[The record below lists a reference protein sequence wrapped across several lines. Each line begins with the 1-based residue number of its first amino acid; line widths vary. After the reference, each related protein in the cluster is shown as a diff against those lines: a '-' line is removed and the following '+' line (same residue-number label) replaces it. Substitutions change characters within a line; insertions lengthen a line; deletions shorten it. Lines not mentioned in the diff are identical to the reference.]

1 MPRRKTPTPDPL
13 DAVKVEVGA
22 SLGDSYLK
30 AECTLGVA
38 HLVIIRLHEEL
49 ELAAKIKPELKPVVD
64 QLPSGSTWVP
74 DDDGYGEA
82 DRKAVKGKP
91 RLGFG

>member
-1 MPRRKTPTPDPL
+1 MPRKRPAPPDPM
-13 DAVKVEVGA
+13 DSVKVEVGA

-38 HLVIIRLHEEL
+38 HLVLIRLHQEL
-49 ELAAKIKPELKPVVD
+49 ELAATIKPDLKPVID

-82 DRKAVKGKP
+82 DRKSVKAKP
-91 RLGFG
+91 RLGF

>member
-1 MPRRKTPTPDPL
+1 MDS
-13 DAVKVEVGA
+13 VKVEVGA

-30 AECTLGVA
+30 AECTLGVS
-38 HLVIIRLHEEL
+38 HLVLIRLHQEL
-49 ELAAKIKPELKPVVD
+49 ELAAQIKPDLKPVID

-82 DRKAVKGKP
+82 DRARKLGKP
-91 RLGFG
+91 RLGF